1 MNEKQ
6 HLRLER
12 FAAALQDSKPDA
24 RTIAWMQAM
33 NLGFHEEPMPEAG
46 LLAMTE
52 AFTIDGRTLTGVYDD
67 MVPELSL
74 SPEYPVG
81 TYGSLVKTLNT
92 GGGNLLPAHLI
103 TAVTVRPS
111 HRRRGILRRMITED
125 LALAKDNGLA
135 IAALTASEATIY
147 GRYGF
152 GRATAINRVGLSVR
166 AGLGLLEPST
176 GTVIAADPASLLELG
191 PCIFALQHATT
202 AGSIDHPYFY
212 TRFTT
217 GEWADEEQ
225 VKPLEGLRAAIHLDA
240 DGTPDGYVTYV
251 FAGWDK
257 EPAQLKIKS
266 MVAANAAAR
275 HGLWEYLGAH
285 DLIERVSGP
294 APIDDSLPWALTNAR
309 SYKITASH
317 DHLWLRILDVPAAL
331 ASRPYAH
338 DGALVLRVTDQ
349 LGLAAGTFGLRA
361 ASGSAAIERLADE
374 ADADLELDVSTL
386 SSLFLGGVPVRRL
399 AEAGRITGD
408 PAALGIMAGLFAV
421 DVLPY
426 CETGF

>member
-1 MNEKQ
+1 MK

-12 FAAALQDSKPDA
+12 FTAALRDGKPDA
-24 RTIAWMQAM
+24 RTAAWMQAM

-46 LLAMTE
+46 LLAMTG
-52 AFTIDGRTLTGVYDD
+52 AFTIDGRTLTGVYDEH
-67 MVPELSL
+67 VPGLSL
-74 SPEYPVG
+74 NPQYPVG
-81 TYGSLVKTLNT
+81 TYGSLVKSLNT
-92 GGGNLLPAHLI
+92 GGGNLLRAHLI

-125 LALAKDNGLA
+125 LALAKANGLA

-152 GRATAINRVGLSVR
+152 GRATAINRVQLSVR
-166 AGLGLLEPST
+166 DGIGLLAPAAGS
-176 GTVIAADPASLLELG
+176 VIAADPASLLELG
-191 PCIFALQHATT
+191 PRIFAAQHAAT

-225 VKPLEGLRAAIHLDA
+225 VKPLAGLRAAIHL
-240 DGTPDGYVTYV
+240 GPGGEPDGYVTYV

-257 EPAQLKIKS
+257 KPAQLKIKS
-266 MVAANAAAR
+266 LVAANAAAR

-285 DLIERVSGP
+285 DLIECVTGP
-294 APIDDSLPWALTNAR
+294 APIDDALPWTLTDAR
-309 SYKITASH
+309 AYEITASH

-338 DGALVLRVTDQ
+338 DGTLVLRVRDS
-349 LGLAAGTFGLRA
+349 LGHASGTFGLRA
-361 ASGSAAIERLADE
+361 ASGSATVELLAE
-374 ADADLELDVSTL
+374 ESDADIELDVTAL

-399 AEAGRITGD
+399 AEAGRIAGGSEVL
-408 PAALGIMAGLFAV
+408 AGMAELFAV